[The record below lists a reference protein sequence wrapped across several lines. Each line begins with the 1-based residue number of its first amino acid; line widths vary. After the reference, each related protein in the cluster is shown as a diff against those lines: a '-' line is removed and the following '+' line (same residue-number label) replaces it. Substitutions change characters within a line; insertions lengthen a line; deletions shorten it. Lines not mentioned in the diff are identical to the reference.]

1 MVVKKEKK
9 VKVKWVNKIKISSLR
24 NKKKREN
31 LERGRAKLLK
41 RISDKNEGTDQN
53 KQFSKLRNDGK
64 SQVKIREL
72 N

>member
-9 VKVKWVNKIKISSLR
+9 VQVKWVNKIKISSLR

-64 SQVKIREL
+64 SQVKISEL